1 MSVAVQVN
9 TEASAL
15 AAAVAKL
22 VPEKTI
28 YNASILLESFKGL
41 GLERP
46 VRKYERIRDIM
57 NSWEDDTKNKLIL
70 ISSLS
75 GGEGL
80 NPADAP
86 VEPPS
91 ESYAWLSYMMKPGRW
106 SKRWIMMRDGAVLW
120 AKKDTKK
127 EKDFQHICH
136 LSDFDTYDPT
146 PTTASNV
153 LKCPKRYCFAVKS
166 QQKASLFQNTSD
178 WVHYFATNDKNIYT
192 TWLNLLRSWRAY
204 YLVQIKGYGKPKE
217 RSSSEDE
224 EGSAAKNKTDD
235 GAPLSR
241 TRTTSSR
248 PPTSDTVGSGK
259 KKFTPLISEEE
270 FARPVPLIEAS
281 LQRTKSLAGTNRH
294 RVAATS
300 STAPEDSNHQ
310 VFAPTGL
317 LGRTYTQKVKEMHET
332 EKEQRKQNVP
342 LFTPASAMANLVS
355 NPPVRTFTMKSHRR
369 ASSVESALSFQ
380 QRNNTDAPRAS
391 QPLSRQKSVSKQIP
405 KPLLDFSDSEQPPL
419 PRSRYRSRTLV
430 NTNGS
435 APSGGLI
442 SSATGPAS
450 YEAPPLPTSSLW
462 TNSKSRPV
470 TQDKD
475 QYGLQGNPF
484 TGTGLLA
491 HSQEGAG
498 AGRTGHGVTRK
509 GPEGTLLDMRN
520 KSLFVQGSLLAK
532 VDKERPD
539 APIIDRNPDADSP

>member
-1 MSVAVQVN
+1 
-9 TEASAL
+9 
-15 AAAVAKL
+15 
-22 VPEKTI
+22 
-28 YNASILLESFKGL
+28 
-41 GLERP
+41 
-46 VRKYERIRDIM
+46 M
-57 NSWEDDTKNKLIL
+57 NSWEGDTKNKLIL

-80 NPADAP
+80 NLADAP
-86 VEPPS
+86 IEPPP
-91 ESYAWLSYMMKPGRW
+91 ESYAWLSYMAKPGKW
-106 SKRWIMMRDGAVLW
+106 SKRWIMMRDGAISW

-127 EKDFQHICH
+127 DKEFQHLCH
-136 LSDFDTYDPT
+136 LSDFDIYDPT

-192 TWLNLLRSWRAY
+192 TWLNLLRGWRAY

-217 RSSSEDE
+217 KSSSEDE
-224 EGSAAKNKTDD
+224 EGSAAKKKSDD
-235 GAPLSR
+235 DAPLSR
-241 TRTTSSR
+241 TRTRSR
-248 PPTSDTVGSGK
+248 PPTSDTIGSGK
-259 KKFTPLISEEE
+259 KRFTPLISEEE
-270 FARPVPLIEAS
+270 LARPAPTVETS
-281 LQRTKSLAGTNRH
+281 LQRTKSQAGTARH
-294 RVAATS
+294 RAAATS
-300 STAPEDSNHQ
+300 PTAHEDSNKE

-317 LGRTYTQKVKEMHET
+317 LGRTYTKKVKEMHEA

-342 LFTPASAMANLVS
+342 LFTPASAMANLAS

-369 ASSVESALSFQ
+369 ASSVESALSVQ
-380 QRNNTDAPRAS
+380 PKSSADAPRTS
-391 QPLSRQKSVSKQIP
+391 QPLSREKSVSKHMP
-405 KPLLDFSDSEQPPL
+405 KPLLEFSDSEQPPA

-442 SSATGPAS
+442 SGATGPTS

-475 QYGLQGNPF
+475 QHGLLGSPF

-498 AGRTGHGVTRK
+498 AVSTGHGVTRK
-509 GPEGTLLDMRN
+509 GPDGTLLDMRN
-520 KSLFVQGSLLAK
+520 KSIFVQGSLLAK

-539 APIIDRNPDADSP
+539 VPVIDRSLDSD